1 MVRVGVIGCGA
12 MGANHAR
19 IYSLMKGT
27 EFIGVA
33 DSDKSR
39 AEAVA
44 ERFKTKAFGNHKELI
59 GKVDAVS
66 VAVPTAAHY
75 KVAKEFLAAGIDV
88 LLEKP
93 IAETVEQADE
103 LISMA
108 EAGGRVLMIGHV
120 ERFNPAILELSN
132 IVTKPVHMEARR
144 FSPYDTRIK
153 SGIVLDLMVHD
164 LDIIMSLAGAP
175 IKKIT
180 GMCVSVKPE
189 SPTEDLAQAS
199 LLFENGVTASLLAS
213 RVHQNKVRNLNVA
226 EDKAYV
232 TVDYMKQEVVINRY
246 VSADMI
252 DDGEIKYRQEVITEI
267 PFLRHRGEPLWI
279 ELEHFIGCVNDRSE
293 PMVTGRQGRDVLKA
307 AYDIVAAGAL
317 GEANV

>member
-1 MVRVGVIGCGA
+1 MVRVGVIGAGA

-27 EFIGVA
+27 EFVGV
-33 DSDKSR
+33 SDMELDR

-44 ERFKTKAFGNHKELI
+44 ERFKTAAFGDYKELI

-75 KVAKEFLAAGIDV
+75 EVAKFFLEAGVDV

-93 IAETVEQADE
+93 IAETIEQADE
-103 LISMA
+103 LIEIA
-108 EAGGRVLMIGHV
+108 ESGGRVLMIGHV
-120 ERFNPAILELSN
+120 ERFNPAILELIN
-132 IVTKPVHMEARR
+132 IVSNPVHMEARR

-164 LDIIMSLAGAP
+164 LDIVMHLAGAP

-180 GMCVSVKPE
+180 GMCVSIKPE

-199 LLFENGVTASLLAS
+199 ILFENGVTASLLAS

-226 EDKAYV
+226 EDNAYT

-252 DDGEIKYRQEVITEI
+252 DDGEVKYRQEVITEI

-279 ELEHFIGCVNDRSE
+279 ELEHFIGCVTDRSE
-293 PMVTGRQGRDVLKA
+293 PMVTARQGREVLKTA
-307 AYDIVAAGAL
+307 HDIVAAGAL
-317 GEANV
+317 R

>member
-1 MVRVGVIGCGA
+1 MVRVGVIGAGA

-33 DSDKSR
+33 DQDMDR
-39 AEAVA
+39 AKAVA
-44 ERFKTKAFGNHKELI
+44 ERFKTRAFGDYKDLI
-59 GKVDAVS
+59 SQVDAVS
-66 VAVPTAAHY
+66 IAVPTAAHFE
-75 KVAKEFLAAGIDV
+75 VAKECLGAGLDV

-103 LISMA
+103 LIRVA
-108 EAGGRVLMIGHV
+108 QAGGRILMIGHV
-120 ERFNPAILELSN
+120 ERFNPAILELNN

-164 LDIIMSLAGAP
+164 LDIIMNLAGAP

-199 LLFENGVTASLLAS
+199 LLFDNGITASLLAS

-226 EDKAYV
+226 EDKAYT

-252 DDGEIKYRQEVITEI
+252 DDGEVKYRQEVITEI
-267 PFLRHRGEPLWI
+267 PFLRYRGEPLWI
-279 ELEHFIGCVNDRSE
+279 ELEHFIGCVVDRSE
-293 PMVTGRQGRDVLKA
+293 PMVSAAQGRDVLKA
-307 AYDIVAAGAL
+307 AHDIVAAGAM
-317 GEANV
+317 G